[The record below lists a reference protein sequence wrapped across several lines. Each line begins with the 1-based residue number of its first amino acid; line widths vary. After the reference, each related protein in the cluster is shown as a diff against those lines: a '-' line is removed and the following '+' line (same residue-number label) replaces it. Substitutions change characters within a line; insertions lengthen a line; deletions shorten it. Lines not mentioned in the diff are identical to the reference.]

1 MRTGFVVFYFLQ
13 CFKLRPTIS
22 YLEQVQLAL
31 NPQHRTLYN
40 NMQDLEPLPATKAG
54 LSISERVILATI
66 VTILLS
72 FTVSLL

>member
-1 MRTGFVVFYFLQ
+1 MRTKYIVFHFLQ
-13 CFKLRPTIS
+13 YFKLLPTIP

-31 NPQHRTLYN
+31 NPQNRILHN
-40 NMQDLEPLPATKAG
+40 NMQELESLPATKAG

-72 FTVSLL
+72 FGVSLL